1 MRVNREILEFV
12 DGLRPV
18 LTDDSYIEDFSASL

>member
-1 MRVNREILEFV
+1 MRVNKEILEFV

-18 LTDDSYIEDFSASL
+18 LTDDSYIENFPVSL